1 MRRWLAGLTIG
12 SAAAALPA
20 IALATLLWSMTI
32 TPNVAI
38 EGQPTGFVLRTTIL
52 QSGNIGCVS
61 VNVPATFVIQAVSTP
76 VATGGAR
83 TWVVS
88 TIVNNLVVVH
98 AVKDSDRISNVGDT
112 LTFTVT
118 AVPTAAGLFT
128 LANQVSDKPD
138 CSGNLDNGTPLLVT
152 VAAAPTPVPTR
163 SPTPSHTPSPTPVPT
178 QAPTQVPTPL
188 PTGSAN
194 SASPSPTSTQSA
206 SEPPPSGAPTPTAAA
221 TAATSPSPSAAPTPT
236 AAATAAT
243 SPSARST
250 AGAVVLSV
258 APFDDSGNGAGGGFG
273 TGLDILALLGTPF
286 IWMVPGAIVG
296 GPGLLVL
303 LFVALQAM
311 GALAWIPTVR
321 RMGNDEDRR
330 RVKRSA

>member
-178 QAPTQVPTPL
+178 QVPTPL
-188 PTGSAN
+188 PTGGAN
-194 SASPSPTSTQSA
+194 SASPSPTSTQGA
-206 SEPPPSGAPTPTAAA
+206 SEPPPSGVLTPSASATAAA
-221 TAATSPSPSAAPTPT
+221 TAAASPSP
-236 AAATAAT
+236 
-243 SPSARST
+243 RST

-258 APFDDSGNGAGGGFG
+258 APFDDSGDSAGGGFG
-273 TGLDILALLGTPF
+273 AGLDILALLGTPF

-311 GALAWIPTVR
+311 GALAWIPAVR

-330 RVKRSA
+330 RVKRSV